1 MVVIIM
7 MMMMMHS
14 ELNGMNRLRI
24 VESMFE
30 SLFPKRFTGTVVL
43 NFERGNKGERER
55 VKYVG
60 LI

>member
-1 MVVIIM
+1 MELVVVIIM

-43 NFERGNKGERER
+43 NFEREREGIR
-55 VKYVG
+55 EKERE
-60 LI
+60 